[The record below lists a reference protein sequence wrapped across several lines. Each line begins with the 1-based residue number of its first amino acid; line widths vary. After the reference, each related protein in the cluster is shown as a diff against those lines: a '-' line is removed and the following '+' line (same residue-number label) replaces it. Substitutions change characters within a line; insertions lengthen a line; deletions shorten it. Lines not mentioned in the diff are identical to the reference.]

1 MSLLSLLPA
10 ATLALAPGYM
20 YQQLVIY
27 MHMHTLQS
35 F

>member
-1 MSLLSLLPA
+1 MSLLSLLP

-27 MHMHTLQS
+27 MHIHTLQS